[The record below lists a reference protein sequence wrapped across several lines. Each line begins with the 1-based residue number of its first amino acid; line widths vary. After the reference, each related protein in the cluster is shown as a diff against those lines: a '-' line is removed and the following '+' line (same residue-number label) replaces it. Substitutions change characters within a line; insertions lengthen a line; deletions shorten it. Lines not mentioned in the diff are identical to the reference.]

1 MRFLAVLLAF
11 LAALVAGCGGPG
23 QSGTA
28 QSAPVTAQSS
38 PAVMPEPESG
48 VAEVLT
54 ALPELMPASIDIP
67 AIDAVSSLIPLG
79 VTERGGWEVPPV
91 ETPLQASWFSEGPMP
106 GEPGPAVVLGHV
118 DGGGEPG
125 VFARLT
131 ELDVGDEVIVHA
143 RSGRV
148 SVFRV
153 TGTEQVAK
161 SAFPTGEVLGE
172 TAGPELR
179 LVTCGGSFDPA
190 ADSYRDSVIVY
201 ATMVT

>member
-1 MRFLAVLLAF
+1 MRLLAVLLAF

-28 QSAPVTAQSS
+28 QSAPAPS
-38 PAVMPEPESG
+38 PAVMPETESG

-91 ETPLQASWFSEGPMP
+91 ETPQQASWFSEGPMP

-118 DGGGEPG
+118 DGGGESG

-131 ELDVGDEVIVHA
+131 ELDVGDEVIVRA
-143 RSGRV
+143 RSGLV

-161 SAFPTGEVLGE
+161 SAFPTAEVLGE

-179 LVTCGGSFDPA
+179 LVTCGGSFDPEE
-190 ADSYRDSVIVY
+190 DSYQDSVIVY